1 MIDGEGGW
9 SGAFWLITLAA
20 AASFVLTPYFVR
32 ELTAGLKRTSEAV
45 RQPPTLAWPSWMQ
58 PLLERHSASSQWLRP
73 TWSWLGQVVC
83 MESAQQLSRLL
94 RAQEAG
100 LRVLEEGGAPPSS
113 DDEGEQKGLL
123 AGRATAS

>member
-45 RQPPTLAWPSWMQ
+45 RQPPTLGWSSWMHG
-58 PLLERHSASSQWLRP
+58 LGWGKSSAWKALSSYSYAR
-73 TWSWLGQVVC
+73 G
-83 MESAQQLSRLL
+83 
-94 RAQEAG
+94 AQEAG

-123 AGRATAS
+123 ASRATAS

>member
-1 MIDGEGGW
+1 
-9 SGAFWLITLAA
+9 
-20 AASFVLTPYFVR
+20 
-32 ELTAGLKRTSEAV
+32 
-45 RQPPTLAWPSWMQ
+45 
-58 PLLERHSASSQWLRP
+58 
-73 TWSWLGQVVC
+73 

-100 LRVLEEGGAPPSS
+100 LGVLEEGGAPPSS